1 MTKQDKEFD
10 ELKVKLVK
18 AIALRMDNTQFDTTL
33 LTEEGV
39 IVNSAGIITGVQKCV
54 YSKKNDTRK
63 YLFEINKQFDKYR
76 IVAEDNIKGIGVIY
90 KVNSMA
96 ELDELLKDNNP
107 FRDVLYTFIGDKFK
121 N

>member
-1 MTKQDKEFD
+1 MTKQDKE
-10 ELKVKLVK
+10 KIKLVQ
-18 AIALRMDNTQFDTTL
+18 AIALKMDNTQFDTTL

-39 IVNSAGIITGVQKCV
+39 IVNSVGTITGVQKCV

-76 IVAEDNIKGIGVIY
+76 IVAEDNIEGLIVSY
-90 KVNSMA
+90 KVSNTA
-96 ELDELLKDNNP
+96 ELDELMKENNP
-107 FRDVLYTFIGDKFK
+107 FRDVLYTVIGDKFK

>member
-1 MTKQDKEFD
+1 MTKQDTESNEIKD
-10 ELKVKLVK
+10 KLVK
-18 AIALRMDNTQFDTTL
+18 ATALRMDNTQFDTTL

-76 IVAEDNIKGIGVIY
+76 VVAEDNIKGLGVIY
-90 KVNSMA
+90 KVNNMA

>member
-1 MTKQDKEFD
+1 MTKQDKE
-10 ELKVKLVK
+10 KVKLVQ
-18 AIALRMDNTQFDTTL
+18 AIALKMDNTQFDTTL

-39 IVNSAGIITGVQKCV
+39 IVNSAGIITGVQKCI

-76 IVAEDNIKGIGVIY
+76 IVAEDNIEGLTVSY
-90 KVNSMA
+90 KVSNTA
-96 ELDELLKDNNP
+96 ELDELMKENNP
-107 FRDVLYTFIGDKFK
+107 FRDVLYTVIGDKFK